1 MTGNNPSED
10 AVPGVDITFL
20 CHLQWE
26 EEAMAFTIRI
36 NGSMQRVDVD
46 GDTPLLRLLRDAL
59 DAARVGECNS

>member
-1 MTGNNPSED
+1 
-10 AVPGVDITFL
+10 
-20 CHLQWE
+20 
-26 EEAMAFTIRI
+26 MAFTIRI